1 MEKNFSEEENKKN
14 KKRADRIKISKQ
26 TAMTLAM
33 IGVST
38 FVISV
43 ATYAW
48 FMISN
53 TPKIVSAEFTADTI
67 GNLQISNVKVQN
79 SKDTPEGY
87 KNSINLFDGVSDT
100 DRAKLYL
107 SPVTTEDGLKFF
119 KPVYNSDGT
128 VQELQKLKEDTAADK
143 TELNT
148 KYVYEKKF
156 FLRAGASGVDSSKAK
171 DFNVYLAGQTTTEA
185 GQTNPT
191 FDDSYGSFL
200 MDSANGS
207 KTAANAVRVSFK
219 FTNVVTGDTTI
230 YEPNYDKH
238 NGGTVGGNMSDY
250 TNPSGKKYGK
260 YSTIQ
265 QYANKS
271 FKVSGSNG
279 TKERSDAIC
288 TIKEGQDV
296 EVTMRIWI
304 EGMDEDCDNEIAAD
318 KMKGQI
324 QFVSQEK

>member
-1 MEKNFSEEENKKN
+1 MKKNFSEEDNNKK
-14 KKRADRIKISKQ
+14 KRTDKLKISKQ

-79 SKDTPEGY
+79 SKDTPEEY
-87 KNSINLFDGVSDT
+87 RSSIGLFDGVSD
-100 DRAKLYL
+100 DDKAKLSL

-119 KPVYNSDGT
+119 KPVYGSDGN
-128 VQELQKLKEDTAADK
+128 VQKLE
-143 TELNT
+143 ELAENTTLTT
-148 KYVYEKKF
+148 KYIYEKKF
-156 FLRAGASGVDSSKAK
+156 FLRAGASGVDSGKAK
-171 DFNVYLAGQTTTEA
+171 NYNVYLAGQTTTEA
-185 GQTNPT
+185 ATDSPT
-191 FDDSYGSFL
+191 FDKNYGSFL
-200 MDSANGS
+200 MDSASGNT
-207 KTAANAVRVSFK
+207 TAAKAVRISFE
-219 FTNVVTGDTTI
+219 FTGAVTGDSVI
-230 YEPNYDKH
+230 YEPNYDQH
-238 NGGTVGGNMSDY
+238 NSSTAGTNMS
-250 TNPSGKKYGK
+250 KYEKQTGENYGG

-271 FKVSGSNG
+271 FKVGTSAG
-279 TKERSDAIC
+279 TKVKSAAIC

-304 EGMDEDCDNEIAAD
+304 EGMDDDCVNEIAAN
-318 KMKGQI
+318 KMTGQI
-324 QFVSQEK
+324 QFVSQEN